1 MSCFSRHPI
10 TFHSMTANRHCSHL
24 LIKMGQAFS
33 EENQMMEE
41 KSHYVRLIVLCMIS
55 NMSEITKFKY
65 LPIFRDISVDELERI
80 GALFDIKNMTAG
92 ETIFH
97 QGDKAENLFI
107 LLTGKVSIR
116 YKPYDGPPINISS
129 IIPGWVFGWSAAL
142 GRETYTSE
150 ALALLPGS
158 AFCLS
163 KRHLLEICNLHDEA
177 GIIFLDH
184 LTIVIA
190 ERLNQTPKQVLSVLA
205 KMADQTEG

>member
-1 MSCFSRHPI
+1 M
-10 TFHSMTANRHCSHL
+10 N
-24 LIKMGQAFS
+24 
-33 EENQMMEE
+33 E
-41 KSHYVRLIVLCMIS
+41 VL
-55 NMSEITKFKY
+55 KFKY
-65 LPIFRDISVDELERI
+65 LPIFRDLPAEELERI
-80 GALFDIKNMTAG
+80 GELLETKNISAG
-92 ETIFH
+92 ETIFR
-97 QGDKAENLFI
+97 QGDKADNLFI

-163 KRHLLEICNLHDEA
+163 KKHLLEICNLHDEA
-177 GIIFLDH
+177 GIIFLDR
-184 LTIVIA
+184 LTSVIA
-190 ERLNQTPKQVLSVLA
+190 DRLNQTPKQILAVLA